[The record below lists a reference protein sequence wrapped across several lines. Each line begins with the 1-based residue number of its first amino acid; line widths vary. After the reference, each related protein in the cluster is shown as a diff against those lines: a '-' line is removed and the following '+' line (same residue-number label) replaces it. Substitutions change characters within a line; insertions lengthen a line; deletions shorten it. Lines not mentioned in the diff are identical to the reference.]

1 MQEGMAVMKDSM
13 AMMKQ
18 MHMAHCQGDMSG
30 MPMMKGMKPHDG
42 KAVNPMMQGDM
53 RMMDMMM
60 QMLDQQ
66 SSMLK
71 MPMAQ

>member
-18 MHMAHCQGDMSG
+18 MHMAHCQGMSNMG
-30 MPMMKGMKPHDG
+30 MMKGMKQGDG
-42 KAVNPMMQGDM
+42 MPMKSMMQGDM

-60 QMLDQQ
+60 QMMDQQ
-66 SSMLK
+66 SSMMK

>member
-1 MQEGMAVMKDSM
+1 
-13 AMMKQ
+13 
-18 MHMAHCQGDMSG
+18 
-30 MPMMKGMKPHDG
+30 
-42 KAVNPMMQGDM
+42 MMQGDM